1 MGLVRSWCVEVLR
14 LEGGGG
20 GAGSQPTVT
29 YSSDPAMFAD
39 RGSSAAG
46 LTVAATAAG
55 ASVSSSSSSAD
66 SGVTKAEASNSS
78 SPSSLMSWPRSRV
91 TYARLLLGV
100 VVLRES
106 RVRNARRISGWEGS
120 LEIAAKCYLSC
131 LSRSVTSV
139 GD

>member
-1 MGLVRSWCVEVLR
+1 MVVVRGVNRQFSP
-14 LEGGGG
+14 
-20 GAGSQPTVT
+20 SVT

-46 LTVAATAAG
+46 LTGAGATG
-55 ASVSSSSSSAD
+55 ASVSSSSAD

-106 RVRNARRISGWEGS
+106 RVRNARRVSG
-120 LEIAAKCYLSC
+120 
-131 LSRSVTSV
+131 
-139 GD
+139 